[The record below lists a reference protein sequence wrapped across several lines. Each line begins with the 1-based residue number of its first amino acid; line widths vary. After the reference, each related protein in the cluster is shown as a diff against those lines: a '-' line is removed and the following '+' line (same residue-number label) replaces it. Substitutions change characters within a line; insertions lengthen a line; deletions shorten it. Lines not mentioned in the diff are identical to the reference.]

1 MGDWGNKGTKQ
12 WNIQNIQGLIRLYK
26 LLCFQS
32 AYLKKFKGKLN
43 IKHKNNYLG
52 SERHTCFKNDLK
64 NRVLK

>member
-43 IKHKNNYLG
+43 IKHKKTVW
-52 SERHTCFKNDLK
+52 EVKDIHALK
-64 NRVLK
+64 MILKIEF